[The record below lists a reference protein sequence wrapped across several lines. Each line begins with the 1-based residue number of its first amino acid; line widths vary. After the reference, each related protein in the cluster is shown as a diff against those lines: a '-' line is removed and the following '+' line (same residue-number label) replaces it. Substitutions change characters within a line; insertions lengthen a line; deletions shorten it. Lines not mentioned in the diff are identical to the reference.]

1 MWQRIAALMT
11 DDHWI
16 GDWRLTGRA
25 GLFPVRGV
33 SGVLSNVAVDTFVQ
47 GGWVMWPIL
56 ATFFL
61 ALCVLLDRA
70 VWWLR
75 LRSRMRLKLQEKA
88 REALGTGNFAEAWK
102 MTSETPDPYLRN
114 LGEGMRHADTSML
127 AAMQLD
133 ATQLIEKSE
142 ARMWVISTM
151 ITLAPLLGLFG
162 TVVGIMGSFSF
173 VGDEQLAPS
182 KVSGGIAE
190 ALIATA
196 CGIGIAILCLLPYN
210 FLRKRVAVLRGS
222 LERWINHT
230 ELLVKG
236 AKERGHD
243 IEEFVNRDLKR
254 RCQFACKVPRGVTR
268 AAMRRG

>member
-1 MWQRIAALMT
+1 MFANIVIESFIR
-11 DDHWI
+11 
-16 GDWRLTGRA
+16 
-25 GLFPVRGV
+25 
-33 SGVLSNVAVDTFVQ
+33 

-61 ALCVLLDRA
+61 ALCVILDRV

-75 LRSRMRLKLQEKA
+75 FQSTLQPAKQEQA
-88 REALGTGNFAEAWK
+88 RNAIGTGDFHGAWK
-102 MTSETPDPYLRN
+102 LTQGTVDPFLIN
-114 LGEGMRHADTSML
+114 LGHGMTHANTSML

-133 ATQLIEKSE
+133 ATHLIEKSE
-142 ARMWVISTM
+142 ARMWVISTL

-173 VGDEQLAPS
+173 IGDEQLAAS
-182 KVSGGIAE
+182 KVSGGIGE

-210 FLRKRVAVLRGS
+210 FFRKRVSVLRGS

-230 ELLVKG
+230 ELLVKS
-236 AKERGHD
+236 AKEHGHNL
-243 IEEFVNRDLKR
+243 ESFVTNHSKR
-254 RCQFACKVPRGVTR
+254 
-268 AAMRRG
+268 

>member
-1 MWQRIAALMT
+1 
-11 DDHWI
+11 
-16 GDWRLTGRA
+16 
-25 GLFPVRGV
+25 
-33 SGVLSNVAVDTFVQ
+33 VLANIVVETFIE

-61 ALCVLLDRA
+61 ALCVILDRT

-75 LRSRMRLKLQEKA
+75 LRATLETRKQDQA
-88 REALGTGNFAEAWK
+88 RDGLGSGDFQQAWNL
-102 MTSETPDPYLRN
+102 TRNTHDPFLRN
-114 LGEGMRHADTSML
+114 LAEGISHANTSML

-133 ATQLIEKSE
+133 ATHLIEKSE

-173 VGDEQLAPS
+173 VGDEQLAAT

-196 CGIGIAILCLLPYN
+196 CGIAIAIMCLLPYN
-210 FLRKRVAVLRGS
+210 FFRKRVSSLRGA

-230 ELLVKG
+230 ELLVKS
-236 AKERGHD
+236 AREHGHD
-243 IEEFVNRDLKR
+243 IEAFALKTQERFAR
-254 RCQFACKVPRGVTR
+254 RQKTEDQINGPQSSF
-268 AAMRRG
+268 

>member
-1 MWQRIAALMT
+1 MSANI
-11 DDHWI
+11 
-16 GDWRLTGRA
+16 
-25 GLFPVRGV
+25 VV
-33 SGVLSNVAVDTFVQ
+33 ETFIE

-61 ALCVLLDRA
+61 ALCVILDRV

-75 LRSRMRLKLQEKA
+75 LKSIVRPSLHEQA
-88 REALGTGNFAEAWK
+88 RQALGTGDFETAWRLSQ
-102 MTSETPDPYLRN
+102 TSTDPYLKN
-114 LGEGMRHADTSML
+114 LAEGISHARTSML

-133 ATQLIEKSE
+133 ATHLIEKSE

-173 VGDEQLAPS
+173 VGDEQLAAD

-196 CGIGIAILCLLPYN
+196 AGIGIAIVCLLPYN
-210 FLRKRVAVLRGS
+210 FFRKRVALLRGS
-222 LERWINHT
+222 LERWINHC
-230 ELLVKG
+230 ELLVHS
-236 AKERGHD
+236 AKEHGHD
-243 IEEFVNRDLKR
+243 LEA
-254 RCQFACKVPRGVTR
+254 FASRKPETR
-268 AAMRRG
+268 NQNPD

>member
-1 MWQRIAALMT
+1 MLLANI
-11 DDHWI
+11 
-16 GDWRLTGRA
+16 
-25 GLFPVRGV
+25 VV
-33 SGVLSNVAVDTFVQ
+33 ETFIE

-61 ALCVLLDRA
+61 AVCVVLDRV

-75 LRSRMRLKLQEKA
+75 LKARLDLHKQA
-88 REALGTGNFAEAWK
+88 QVREALGTGDFSQAWLL
-102 MTSETPDPYLRN
+102 TRNTGDPYLLN
-114 LGEGMRHADTSML
+114 LAEGMTHANTSML

-133 ATQLIEKSE
+133 ATHLIEKSE

-173 VGDEQLAPS
+173 VGDEQLAAT

-196 CGIGIAILCLLPYN
+196 AGIAIAILCLLPYN
-210 FLRKRVAVLRGS
+210 FFRKRVSVLRGS
-222 LERWINHT
+222 LERWINHS
-230 ELLVKG
+230 ELLVKS
-236 AKERGHD
+236 AKEHGHD
-243 IEEFVNRDLKR
+243 IEGFALKTQER
-254 RCQFACKVPRGVTR
+254 LASRPKTQD
-268 AAMRRG
+268 

>member
-1 MWQRIAALMT
+1 
-11 DDHWI
+11 
-16 GDWRLTGRA
+16 
-25 GLFPVRGV
+25 
-33 SGVLSNVAVDTFVQ
+33 VLANIVVETFLE

-61 ALCVLLDRA
+61 ALCVILDRA
-70 VWWLR
+70 IWWLG
-75 LRSRMRLKLQEKA
+75 LRAKLRPSTQDQA
-88 REALGTGNFAEAWK
+88 RTAIGTGDFSSAWDL
-102 MTSETPDPYLRN
+102 TRNTPDPYLKN
-114 LGEGMRHADTSML
+114 LAEGITHAHTSML

-133 ATQLIEKSE
+133 ATHLIEKSE
-142 ARMWVISTM
+142 ARMWVISTL

-173 VGDEQLAPS
+173 VGDEQLAAT

-210 FLRKRVAVLRGS
+210 FFRKRMSMLRGS

-230 ELLVKG
+230 ELLVKS
-236 AKERGHD
+236 AREHGHD
-243 IEEFVNRDLKR
+243 IEKFAAKR
-254 RCQFACKVPRGVTR
+254 LPR
-268 AAMRRG
+268 